1 MGIFSKIFGESNT
14 SESIAFDAYKTEAEC
29 KSVPQEDEDPTA
41 GCNRCKNKQDG
52 FCKGKSFRCEA
63 FNPVDGKQEDK

>member
-1 MGIFSKIFGESNT
+1 MGIFSKIFSKSET
-14 SESIAFDAYKTEAEC
+14 SESIAFDTYKTEAES
-29 KSVPQEDEDPTA
+29 KPKIPEDEDPTA

-63 FNPVDGKQEDK
+63 FNPVGGEQEDK